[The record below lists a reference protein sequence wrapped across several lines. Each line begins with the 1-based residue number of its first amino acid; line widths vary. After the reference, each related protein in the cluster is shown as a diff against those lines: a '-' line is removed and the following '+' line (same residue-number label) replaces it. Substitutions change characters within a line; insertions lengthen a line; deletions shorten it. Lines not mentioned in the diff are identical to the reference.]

1 MTRLTALLALSVAA
15 LAAFGCR
22 TTVDPLEQELTPD
35 QYFQRAIEASDRDNY
50 RLAMRYY
57 EAFQAKYP
65 DDLQR
70 NIWAS
75 YEIAFLHH
83 KLGNDDKCIE
93 MIDALL
99 AKYENRGRGRSRAPG
114 RAACAGSEGQEQ
126 HPRQPAPRPLPP
138 SPRSRAA
145 PAAPAETPRNP

>member
-15 LAAFGCR
+15 LAALGCR

-50 RLAMRYY
+50 SLAMRYY
-57 EAFQAKYP
+57 EAFQTKHP
-65 DDLQR
+65 DDFQR

-99 AKYENRGRGRSRAPG
+99 AKYESRGEGAP
-114 RAACAGSEGQEQ
+114 ALPA
-126 HPRQPAPRPLPP
+126 APRVLAQKVK
-138 SPRSRAA
+138 SNILASRAA
-145 PAAPAETPRNP
+145 AAAAKPAAPATPAVPVETPRNP